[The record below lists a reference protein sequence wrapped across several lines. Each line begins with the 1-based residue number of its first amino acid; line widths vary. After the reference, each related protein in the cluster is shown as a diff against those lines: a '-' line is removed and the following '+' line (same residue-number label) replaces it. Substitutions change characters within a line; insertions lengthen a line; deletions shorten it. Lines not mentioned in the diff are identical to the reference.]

1 MNWCTFE
8 INVLEDTPMDPD
20 FREAESY
27 RKYSTRKVKGQLVG
41 ARDFNGTQRTATG
54 DALPSRG
61 TAVFRYTELASAGYP
76 AGEGP
81 KKGDLIVAMFVDGP
95 NPRCPSKGSRHYETR
110 LRVIQAAPFSPLRR
124 QFLLWKIEFEQDR
137 KVRESV

>member
-8 INVLEDTPMDPD
+8 LSVLENTPMDPD

-41 ARDFNGTQRTATG
+41 ARDFNGTQRTSTG

-61 TAVFRYTELASAGYP
+61 TAVFRYNELRAAGYTN
-76 AGEGP
+76 GEGP
-81 KKGDLIVAMFVDGP
+81 KKGDLIVKMFVDGP
-95 NPRCPSKGSRHYETR
+95 NPRCPSKGRTQYETLFR
-110 LRVIQAAPFSPLRR
+110 IIQAAPFSPLRR
-124 QFLLWKIEFEQDR
+124 QFLMWKIEFEQDR

>member
-1 MNWCTFE
+1 MNWCTFKLS
-8 INVLEDTPMDPD
+8 VLGDTPQDPD

-27 RKYSTRKVKGQLVG
+27 RKYSARTVKGQLVG

-61 TAVFRYTELASAGYP
+61 TAVFRYNELRAAGYQN
-76 AGEGP
+76 GTGP
-81 KKGDLIVAMFVDGP
+81 KKGDLIVEMFVDGP
-95 NPRCPSKGSRHYETR
+95 NPRCPSKGRTKYETQFR
-110 LRVIQAAPFSPLRR
+110 IIQAAPFSPLRR
-124 QFLLWKIEFEQDR
+124 QFLMWKIEFEQDR